1 MEKKLLAS
9 CVLLFLIT
17 LPAIGQT
24 DVSGDVEGTWDL
36 EDTPYIVIDNI
47 TVPRNEE
54 LEVQPGVETLFDGE

>member
-54 LEVQPGVETLFDGE
+54 LEVQPGVEILLDGE